1 MVPYL
6 LHINIPVSHSRRS
19 CVPLGSLPGLHPDVF
34 VQKPNSLSQ
43 ELDKHP
49 AHDLSQLKP

>member
-6 LHINIPVSHSRRS
+6 LHIPVSHSRRS
-19 CVPLGSLPGLHPDVF
+19 CVPLDSLPGLHPDVF
-34 VQKPNSLSQ
+34 VQNPNSLSQ

-49 AHDLSQLKP
+49 SHDLSQLKP